1 VRRSRDKFP
10 KAITGSP
17 PPAAVIPIVSK
28 TVLFLDDER
37 SYVDLM
43 VQLLSENLNCRVIG
57 HTKPHEALAVL
68 PQLDAAVIV
77 TDYHMPLM
85 NGIDFLH
92 RAHAICPDTAAIM
105 ITGHQIELA
114 DEDLTRVPGL
124 RATLFKPLGWRA
136 LADNILMHWPDLNPP
151 MLREDLYRP

>member
-1 VRRSRDKFP
+1 M
-10 KAITGSP
+10 
-17 PPAAVIPIVSK
+17 IPIVSK

-57 HTKPHEALAVL
+57 HTRPHDALAAL
-68 PQLDAAVIV
+68 PQLNAAVII

-85 NGIDFLH
+85 NGIEFIH
-92 RAHAICPDTAAIM
+92 RAHALCPETAAIM
-105 ITGHQIELA
+105 ITGQPVELA

-124 RATLFKPLGWRA
+124 RATLFKPLGWRT
-136 LADNILMHWPDLNPP
+136 LAENIVMYWPDLNPP
-151 MLREDLYRP
+151 LLKEDLFPN